1 MENWTRLIATHTYLC
16 KNEAYLK
23 TRKKQLHILGFTE
36 MSYMSNRGQTSFS
49 YTQGFMQKLGIVA
62 ISQETGIHA
71 CLCKNQQYSKIRH
84 KRFIVTH
91 TSLCNNQVHMYVGL
105 PMTMCAYSRPM

>member
-1 MENWTRLIATHTYLC
+1 MESWTRLIATHTYLC

-91 TSLCNNQVHMYVGL
+91 TSLCNNQVHM
-105 PMTMCAYSRPM
+105 

>member
-1 MENWTRLIATHTYLC
+1 M
-16 KNEAYLK
+16 
-23 TRKKQLHILGFTE
+23 RKKQLHILGFTE

-91 TSLCNNQVHMYVGL
+91 TSLCNNQVHM
-105 PMTMCAYSRPM
+105 